1 VSEIKGITPKGD
13 ALTSPTFKVTGKGY
27 GSEPTVPNVVSE
39 KAAFQNEPPVGNAY
53 KSMVSPLKKK

>member
-1 VSEIKGITPKGD
+1 MSEIKGITPKGD
-13 ALTSPTFKVTGKGY
+13 ALTSPSFKVNAKSF

-39 KAAFQNEPPVGNAY
+39 TAAFQKEQSVDSAY